1 MTYIVFISILHR
13 DCLKD
18 VPVLDEEDLSNND
31 IQLSHIVLFTAETR
45 GNKRKQD
52 LMVFIY

>member
-45 GNKRKQD
+45 GNKT
-52 LMVFIY
+52 